1 MIRDFRRGLNLLTT
15 RGITSAEPPM
25 SMAKEAAPVFYQ
37 MNVHPFLFL
46 PLLFLLACVNLS
58 ARTQQ
63 PNPGDGFLARSYH
76 SPGGETMQYRLFVPP
91 GYNAARKYPIV
102 LWLHGANGRG
112 SDNLLQISGGN
123 FLGTHVWTAA
133 GIQDRD
139 PVFVL
144 APQVENTKT
153 WSRPHVNTG
162 GPVSLRLAFEILD
175 AIEKEYSIDRDR
187 EYIAG
192 QSMGGEGV
200 WAALAATRG
209 RFAAAIALCSDGF
222 DDEIEPDAKVPVW
235 IFQGDADPIVSVERA
250 RKWVAALRDAG
261 GSPKYTEVPGVGHNV
276 WDTAFANP
284 DAAIWLL
291 SQHRV
296 K

>member
-1 MIRDFRRGLNLLTT
+1 VTIRCSQFWSYRNKSLCG
-15 RGITSAEPPM
+15 
-25 SMAKEAAPVFYQ
+25 V
-37 MNVHPFLFL
+37 
-46 PLLFLLACVNLS
+46 S
-58 ARTQQ
+58 ARHLSSPFILCFLAFGTLCAQ
-63 PNPGDGFLARSYH
+63 PPKSDPVDGFLARSYH
-76 SPGGETMQYRLFVPP
+76 SPGGETMQYRLLVPP
-91 GYNAARKYPIV
+91 GYNAARKYPVV

-133 GIQDRD
+133 GIQDKG

-162 GPVSLRLAFEILD
+162 APVSLRLAFEILD
-175 AIEKEYSIDRDR
+175 AIEKEYSIDHDR

-200 WAALAATRG
+200 WAALAAARG
-209 RFAAAIALCSDGF
+209 RFAGAIALCSDGF

-250 RKWVAALRDAG
+250 RKWVAALRAAG
-261 GSPKYTEVPGVGHNV
+261 GSPKYTEAPGVGHNV

>member
-1 MIRDFRRGLNLLTT
+1 
-15 RGITSAEPPM
+15 M
-25 SMAKEAAPVFYQ
+25 SKAKGAAPVFYQ
-37 MNVHPFLFL
+37 MNVHRFLFL
-46 PLLFLLACVNLS
+46 PLLFLLACVNLC

-63 PNPGDGFLARSYH
+63 PNPADGFLPRSYH
-76 SPGGETMQYRLFVPP
+76 SAGGETMQYRLFVPP
-91 GYNAARKYPIV
+91 GYSSAKKYPIV

-133 GIQDRD
+133 GIQDKD

-209 RFAAAIALCSDGF
+209 RFAGAIALCSDGF

-235 IFQGDADPIVSVERA
+235 IFQGDVDPIVSVERA
-250 RKWVAALRDAG
+250 RKWVAALRAAG

>member
-1 MIRDFRRGLNLLTT
+1 MIRVFRRGSILPRT
-15 RGITSAEPPM
+15 RAITSAEADTM
-25 SMAKEAAPVFYQ
+25 VEEATPVFCR
-37 MNVHPFLFL
+37 MNAYRFLFL
-46 PLLFLLACVNLS
+46 SLLFLLACVSLR
-58 ARTQQ
+58 AKTQQ
-63 PNPGDGFLARSYH
+63 PNPAGGFLARSYH
-76 SPGGETMQYRLFVPP
+76 SAGGETMQYRLFVPP
-91 GYNAARKYPIV
+91 GYSAARKYPIV

-112 SDNLLQISGGN
+112 SDNLRQISGGN
-123 FLGTHVWTAA
+123 FLGTHVWTAPK
-133 GIQDRD
+133 IQATD

-162 GPVSLRLAFEILD
+162 VPVSLRLTFEILD

-200 WAALAATRG
+200 WAALALAHG
-209 RFAAAIALCSDGF
+209 RFAGAIALCSYGF
-222 DDEIEPDAKVPVW
+222 DDEVEPDARVPVW
-235 IFQGDADPIVSVERA
+235 IFQGDADPVVPVEQA
-250 RKWVAALRDAG
+250 RKWVAALREAG

-276 WDTAFANP
+276 WDTAFATP
-284 DAAIWLL
+284 DAATWLL
-291 SQHRV
+291 SQRRA

>member
-1 MIRDFRRGLNLLTT
+1 MIRVFRRGSSLPGT
-15 RGITSAEPPM
+15 RAITSV
-25 SMAKEAAPVFYQ
+25 EADTMVEEATPVFCR
-37 MNVHPFLFL
+37 MNAYRFLFL
-46 PLLFLLACVNLS
+46 SLLFLWACVS
-58 ARTQQ
+58 PRAKTQQ
-63 PNPGDGFLARSYH
+63 PNPADGFLARSYH

-91 GYNAARKYPIV
+91 GYSAAKKYPIV

-123 FLGTHVWTAA
+123 FPGTHVWTVWE
-133 GIQDRD
+133 IQNKD

-162 GPVSLRLAFEILD
+162 VPVSLRLTLEILD

-200 WAALAATRG
+200 WAALALAHG
-209 RFAAAIALCSDGF
+209 RFAAAIALCSYGF
-222 DDEIEPDAKVPVW
+222 DDEVEPDARVPVW
-235 IFQGDADPIVSVERA
+235 IFQGDADPVVPVEQA
-250 RKWVAALRDAG
+250 RKWVTALREAG

-276 WDTAFANP
+276 WDSAFANP
-284 DAAIWLL
+284 DAATWLL
-291 SQHRV
+291 SQRRA

>member
-1 MIRDFRRGLNLLTT
+1 
-15 RGITSAEPPM
+15 M
-25 SMAKEAAPVFYQ
+25 SIAKEATPVFNR
-37 MNVHPFLFL
+37 MNAWRFLFL
-46 PLLFLLACVNLS
+46 SLFFLLVCVSLH
-58 ARTQQ
+58 AKTQQ
-63 PNPGDGFLARSYH
+63 PNPADGFLARSYH
-76 SPGGETMQYRLFVPP
+76 SAGGETVQYRLFVPP
-91 GYNAARKYPIV
+91 SYNAARKYPIV

-123 FLGTHVWTAA
+123 FLGTHVWTSAE
-133 GIQDRD
+133 IQDKD
-139 PVFVL
+139 AVFVL
-144 APQVENTKT
+144 APQVEDTKT

-162 GPVSLRLAFEILD
+162 MPVSLRLAFEILD
-175 AIEKEYSIDRDR
+175 AIEKQYSIDRDR

-200 WAALAATRG
+200 WAALALAHG

-222 DDEIEPDAKVPVW
+222 DDEVKPDANVPVW

-250 RKWVAALRDAG
+250 RKWVAALREAG

-276 WDTAFANP
+276 WDTAFANM
-284 DAAIWLL
+284 DAATWLL
-291 SQHRV
+291 SQRRV